1 MSLSEAL
8 SSKSDLGLSPAAR
21 MALMGAALV
30 VIYTALIS
38 SADGIT
44 KLVAGGYAAPQM
56 FVISGLLVAG
66 LSLLADRHPKQQL
79 GLKTTK
85 PVPMAL
91 RCAATVVASFCFFN
105 AFRLLP
111 FADVFVFVGIMPI
124 LAGLMSGPI
133 LGEPV
138 RRAAWVALGAGAI
151 GVMCL
156 FPGGLQSLTAGHI
169 YAGVAAVAGTFS
181 MIMARL
187 IGRYETNALA
197 QVFYPNLTLALVM
210 ALALPFVWK
219 PIGLADLG
227 LIAAYAGLLFLARW
241 LLVIALRL
249 LAAYAVTPLLNLQFV
264 WMVLIGWLGFGE
276 IPAAG
281 TYLGVAIVI
290 GSGLYLLWD
299 QAAPANGSAS
309 RLKLAPRR

>member
-1 MSLSEAL
+1 MSLSEAHVT
-8 SSKSDLGLSPAAR
+8 KPEIGLSPAAR
-21 MALMGAALV
+21 MALLGAVLV
-30 VIYTALIS
+30 IIYTALIS

-66 LSLLADRHPKQQL
+66 LSVLADRHPRQKL
-79 GLKTTK
+79 GLRTTQ

-105 AFRLLP
+105 SFRLLP

-138 RRAAWVALGAGAI
+138 RRAAWVALAAGAV

-156 FPGGLQSLTAGHI
+156 FPGGLHSLTAGHF
-169 YAGVAAVAGTFS
+169 YAGAAAVAGTFS
-181 MIMARL
+181 MVMARL
-187 IGRYETNALA
+187 IGRYESNALA

-210 ALALPFVWK
+210 AVALPFVWK

-227 LIAAYAGLLFLARW
+227 LIAAYAGLLFVARW
-241 LLVIALRL
+241 LLVIALRM
-249 LAAYAVTPLLNLQFV
+249 LAAFAVTPLLNLQFV
-264 WMVLIGWLGFGE
+264 WMVLIGWFGFGE

-299 QAAPANGSAS
+299 QATPSGQAAV
-309 RLKLAPRR
+309 RLKPAE